1 MSAGISVWAKKKKKV
16 QCIADYYKITYKYL
30 HTI

>member
-1 MSAGISVWAKKKKKV
+1 MSAGISVWAKKKKV
-16 QCIADYYKITYKYL
+16 QRIADYYKITYKYL